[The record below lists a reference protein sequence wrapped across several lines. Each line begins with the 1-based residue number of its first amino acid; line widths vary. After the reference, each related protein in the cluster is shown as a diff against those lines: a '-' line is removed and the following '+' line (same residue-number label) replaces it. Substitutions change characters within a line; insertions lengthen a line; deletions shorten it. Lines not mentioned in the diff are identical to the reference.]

1 MISVSAATA
10 RAFTNTFTAVIVL
23 ASGVALEAS
32 SPRESVE
39 AHGGMPILANAE
51 LLRQAGIAAQAT
63 GPNGEVAFA
72 RVGESEI
79 EALSKVAHENG
90 RCGGFEALSESEL
103 GPEFGLAPSV
113 EALMAAGSRLE
124 RAESAWSQAFAL
136 GSGTLGVERRTEVEA
151 AVAAVDESEIRR
163 TVEQLSAYAT
173 RHHRSANPNAHVV
186 DFEARL
192 RAVAA
197 RSALPIE
204 IEAVAHSST
213 PQNSLRV
220 RIAGSERA
228 SEIVV
233 LGGHLDSINQS
244 WGGGGNRAPGADD
257 NASGSAALFEAYRI
271 MALRNERPQRTV
283 EFYWYAG
290 EEAGLLGSAEIAKA
304 YRTARKDVVGVLQL
318 DMILVPGDGPMVIGS
333 MTDFTS
339 AWLRNYLVEINR
351 LYVGVM
357 IKESQCGYGCSDH
370 ASWHRQGYPA
380 LMPHES
386 TMDKSNPKIHTTSDV
401 IDGRSHFGHAAAFAK
416 IAVAFAMDLGS
427 SELRP
432 PSAVYRAATPQP

>member
-1 MISVSAATA
+1 MISVSATAA

-39 AHGGMPILANAE
+39 AHVGMPILANAE

-63 GPNGEVAFA
+63 SPDGEVAFA
-72 RVGESEI
+72 RVGEGEI

-103 GPEFGLAPSV
+103 ESGFGVAPSV

-136 GSGTLGVERRTEVEA
+136 GSGRLGVERKAEVEA
-151 AVAAVDESEIRR
+151 AVASVDLSEIRK

-186 DFEARL
+186 DFEGRL

-197 RSALPIE
+197 LSTLPIE

-213 PQNSLRV
+213 PQKSLRV

-244 WGGGGNRAPGADD
+244 WGGGNRAPGADD

-271 MALRNERPQRTV
+271 LALRNERPQRTV

-318 DMILVPGDGPMVIGS
+318 DMILVPGDGPMVIAS

-351 LYVGVM
+351 LYVGVT

-386 TMDKSNPKIHTTSDV
+386 TMDKSNPQIHTTSDV
-401 IDGRSHFGHAAAFAK
+401 IDSRSHFGHAAAFAK

-432 PSAVYRAATPQP
+432 PSALYRAATAQP